1 MCALPRARRDDGVGC
16 ARVHSGHCSSPRWV
30 SPGARARLAL
40 ASSAAARRRGAIWKL
55 GQESELAGLPFNMA
69 GALQLVLLAQTV
81 AAVPPAPCYK
91 VSETYVRCRAYLPLS
106 TVDLNVSVS

>member
-1 MCALPRARRDDGVGC
+1 MWRRQPPRAGEPGKSSRTPGRRRRRLARARRRDQ
-16 ARVHSGHCSSPRWV
+16 
-30 SPGARARLAL
+30 
-40 ASSAAARRRGAIWKL
+40 L
-55 GQESELAGLPFNMA
+55 GQGEELAGLPFNMA

>member
-1 MCALPRARRDDGVGC
+1 MMLSCGTERVCRPPPRRDQ
-16 ARVHSGHCSSPRWV
+16 
-30 SPGARARLAL
+30 
-40 ASSAAARRRGAIWKL
+40 L
-55 GQESELAGLPFNMA
+55 GQGEELAGLPFNMA

>member
-1 MCALPRARRDDGVGC
+1 MPSTCSGQRRLAPLVAARSRIWV
-16 ARVHSGHCSSPRWV
+16 RKV
-30 SPGARARLAL
+30 SPGAPRELRRVR
-40 ASSAAARRRGAIWKL
+40 RRRGAIWKL